1 MTRGK
6 PMVGALVRDDSKIMK
21 IVTAYMADAKGEY
34 IRFAGDGPPMWRPLD
49 DFEILSMGD

>member
-6 PMVGALVRDDSKIMK
+6 PMVGALVRDVSKIMK

-34 IRFAGDGPPMWRPLD
+34 IRFAGDGPTLWRPLD